1 LVELLN
7 SEQIAGA
14 HSFKRRAPLLPRL
27 RRAPDATPCA
37 WRQRALARAAN
48 GCIERDDDG
57 RDVMAA
63 ATGDGLMTQR
73 MIGGGSGGHD

>member
-37 WRQRALARAAN
+37 HGGSARSRVQQTAASSVTMT
-48 GCIERDDDG
+48 
-57 RDVMAA
+57 DVM
-63 ATGDGLMTQR
+63 
-73 MIGGGSGGHD
+73 